1 MARKSFERHVYQ
13 ALAVANDV
21 KAVRRGR
28 VPRRTGRRIYGRV
41 SGRLARKL
49 FS

>member
-21 KAVRRGR
+21 KAVRQRR
-28 VPRRTGRRIYGRV
+28 VPRRIGRRLYGRASSRV
-41 SGRLARKL
+41 ARKL
-49 FS
+49 FG